1 MSSKITVNCKIPSDW
16 KKKIKRLAAE
26 RSQSSEEIIYE
37 AIASYLGETTSKTN
51 SRIDTL
57 EKEVSLLHSTIA
69 QLSSSIKKLQ
79 QQAIAAAST
88 NNLYSTSATERQ
100 RTIAAL
106 EFDED
111 DGVEDEPDEILYDFL
126 PPEER

>member
-1 MSSKITVNCKIPSDW
+1 MSSKITVNCKIPSGW
-16 KKKIKRLAAE
+16 KKKIKHLAAE
-26 RSQSSEEIIYE
+26 RSQPSEQIIYE
-37 AIASYLGETTSKTN
+37 AIAQYLGENTSKTN

-57 EKEVSLLHSTIA
+57 EEEVSELYSTIA

-79 QQAIAAAST
+79 QQAIAAASMNPLT
-88 NNLYSTSATERQ
+88 GTPTTERQ
-100 RTIAAL
+100 RTIVAL